1 MKKRWIILLL
11 LPSLMM
17 VVLFLLVPVLRIVL
31 PTIFTEDGVTLKN
44 YAEFFSDSY
53 FVGVYARTIRV
64 ALLTAVI
71 CIILA
76 LPVSFYISRIHASKR
91 GILIALATFPLL
103 TNSVVR
109 AFAWINILGTEG
121 LLNQLILGLHLSDK
135 PVKMLYTEGAVVI
148 GQIYLFLPTMITSLI
163 GVMENIHDE
172 TLEAANS
179 LGANHGVS
187 FLKIVVPLSM
197 PGVVVGGVLVFAGA
211 ASTYS
216 TPLMLGGNKN
226 MMMSTLI
233 YQQAMLLDN
242 WTRASVIATIM
253 IITSYFLVGCFNRL
267 ASWLDKS
274 SD

>member
-1 MKKRWIILLL
+1 MKKRWTAILL
-11 LPSLMM
+11 LPSLLMIT
-17 VVLFLLVPVLRIVL
+17 LFLLIPVLRIVL
-31 PTIFTEDGVTLKN
+31 PTIFTKEGASLKN

-53 FVGVYARTIRV
+53 FVGVYFRTIRV
-64 ALLTAVI
+64 ALLTSFL
-71 CIILA
+71 CIIMA
-76 LPVSFYISRIHASKR
+76 LPVSFLISRIRPSKR
-91 GILIALATFPLL
+91 GVLIAMATFPLL

-121 LLNQLILGLHLSDK
+121 LLNQLIQALRLSDK
-135 PVKMLYTEGAVVI
+135 PVKMLYTEGAVIV
-148 GQIYLFLPTMITSLI
+148 GQVYLFLPTMITSLI

-179 LGANHGVS
+179 LGANQTVS
-187 FLKIVVPLSM
+187 FLRIVIPLSM

-226 MMMSTLI
+226 MMMSTMI

-242 WTRASVIATIM
+242 WTRASVIATVM
-253 IITSYFLVGCFNRL
+253 IITSYFLVGCFNHL
-267 ASWLDKS
+267 ADRLDKS
-274 SD
+274 GD